1 MPEEPKDFPQSGADG
16 SGQIGKQDWE
26 LPNSVSAPP
35 DGFSPNVETASYGG
49 YDESITDYHPPV
61 EQGDIPH
68 PFKVTRYTNEDG
80 EVKVRVRLGRFY
92 YSSSVMTVAKLPPH
106 GPHHGSFTVGETE
119 ILDTSGEGNHPLPTH
134 THTTEMTAGSNHW
147 AGQGDD
153 SGMNG
158 PDQDNLSGTQA
169 GYWPINT
176 GTSDAHDPSADPPVD
191 GGKAATPYFTFTGM
205 GVSGYFEQD
214 VNLGK
219 SIPYSFRLPLGVE
232 PTTLTGQV
240 NEAISDYIEFDS
252 IPEAS
257 SVWFRYILEDRDTSI
272 DLANHVGQDV
282 IYVKDVVDSNGNRAL
297 PSEHGPLEPLILAQ
311 LHNGDNTVPDLVRAN
326 PGGWET
332 LPPGLEDHAA
342 TFGQV
347 SGGVAGPPP
356 SNGTDLTAQGGRDL
370 SVSTYLKHG
379 CYYIRLASL
388 PPEGDEETYGGKVQQ
403 VIHDNIYHSTFWL
416 VNSGTPSSLH
426 DIDGQGFGVP
436 NRPVDPD
443 SPKAPS

>member
-106 GPHHGSFTVGETE
+106 GPHHGAFQVQDGGDPEH
-119 ILDTSGEGNHPLPTH
+119 DHPL
-134 THTTEMTAGSNHW
+134 EMVADENWW

-158 PDQDNLSGTQA
+158 PDQDNLGGTTA
-169 GYWPINT
+169 GFWPINK
-176 GTSDAHDPSADPPVD
+176 GTSDDHNTGDPPVD
-191 GGKAATPYFTFTGM
+191 GGKSASPYFTFTGM

-311 LHNGDNTVPDLVRAN
+311 LHDGNNTVPDLVRAN

-416 VNSGTPSSLH
+416 VNSGIPSSLH